1 MDFGLTKGVEDTMN
15 SNEND
20 RNATLKML
28 VSEIVKLVEERGW
41 SGLTEIQRKAFR
53 PILSG
58 RNVIIMAPTG
68 SGKTEAA
75 LLPILSKLIEEPA
88 DPVAIL
94 YITPM
99 KALINDIYKRVA
111 WWVERL
117 GLRVAKKH
125 GDITARERAQRLK
138 KVPHILITTPESLEI
153 DLDWSKKFRE
163 YLKNVKWV
171 IIDEVHEFMNNKR
184 GAQLSIL
191 LERLAY
197 VTKRD
202 IQRIGLSATVGD
214 PEWILKVI
222 SGSSKRKGA
231 VISSSNGRKMALK
244 VIYVTERGDFW
255 TEATKKILDELEPP
269 SLVFVNSRYAAERI
283 KESLEHLGIADI
295 YVHHSSVSPELRLE
309 AEEKLKNGTLRAVV
323 CTKTL
328 EVGIDVG
335 AIKKVIQFRAPGGVT
350 TLMQRVGRSGHSLER
365 LPKGTIVSIGSI
377 DFLESLA
384 EARLALKNE
393 VEPPWLRRMP
403 LDVIAKEIVGMG
415 LAGGIKPSD
424 AFKIIKGSPLSN
436 WIDRKTFQELLNY
449 LIENGV
455 IKISKG
461 LIKPAHTFYKIWK
474 FRPQEEQSWWSRD
487 FREFFSTIE
496 TSEMFTVKWNEKIIG
511 YIDANFVYRYLRG
524 EDTIRLAGRTWEIKR
539 IDPNFMRIEV
549 APSKR
554 MAEIPVWKGE
564 GPRRHSM
571 IAKEAMQILTKPMSD
586 GVLTDPNGLKKLE
599 YIRNEYIKRRL
610 PLPNDR
616 TVIYEYYNGEHVFT
630 ALLGSGASEALALT
644 LSYMVS
650 REIGLNTYYRASFFG
665 FSVYA
670 PNIDVVRLIKNIK
683 TEEFQE
689 LVKSAVLR
697 SPHFQSVLKSIQLN
711 FGIIGTPD
719 EEKDTMLY
727 DEAIRQVLEE
737 YLDIGTAMEFLEDL
751 RKGSVVLKA
760 GGIGGITPLAKEI
773 LEEPPIRPW
782 IHDLYSRIARL
793 LEDNALTIDEIA
805 DILELASK
813 TIDNRIREMRKPE
826 SGDQRIV
833 GFIDIDEG
841 EWRWTLLRSLD
852 DIASSDEFRES
863 FKPRRLEDPIKLVIK
878 VNKGDRPR
886 ELLLTPRKVKEN
898 WDTIES
904 MLPDEMHMVIITYPE
919 WEGSRDDIT
928 VVHYHVPKSA
938 LKYLILNGAR
948 YIEDRFYYSA
958 F

>member
-1 MDFGLTKGVEDTMN
+1 MN
-15 SNEND
+15 GGDANN
-20 RNATLKML
+20 TLSVL
-28 VSEIVKLVEERGW
+28 APEVVKLIKEKGW
-41 SGLTEIQRKAFR
+41 NELTEIQRKAIK
-53 PILSG
+53 PIVSG
-58 RNVIIMAPTG
+58 MNVVIMAPTG

-75 LLPILSKLIEEPA
+75 LLPVLSNLIKESAE
-88 DPVAIL
+88 PVAVL

-99 KALINDIYKRVA
+99 KALINDIYKRIS
-111 WWVERL
+111 WWTERL

-125 GDITARERAQRLK
+125 GDITAKERAQRLK

-163 YLKNVKWV
+163 YLKNVRWV
-171 IIDEVHEFMNNKR
+171 IVDEVHEFMGNKR
-184 GAQLSIL
+184 GAQLAIL

-197 VTKRD
+197 ITKRD
-202 IQRIGLSATVGD
+202 IQRIGLSATIGD
-214 PEWILKVI
+214 PNWILKVL
-222 SGSSKRKGA
+222 SGSSNREGA
-231 VISSSNGRKMALK
+231 IISSENGRKMKLK
-244 VIYVTERGDFW
+244 VIFISEKGDFW
-255 TEATKKILDELEPP
+255 KEATKKVLEELEPP

-283 KESLEHLGIADI
+283 KESLENLGALDI

-309 AEEKLKNGTLRAVV
+309 AEEKLKSGALRAVV

-335 AIKKVIQFRAPGGVT
+335 AIRKVIQFRAPGGVT

-365 LPKGTIVSIGSI
+365 LPKGSVIAVGDI

-384 EARLALKNE
+384 EARLALRSE

-403 LDVIAKEIVGMG
+403 LDVVAKEIVGMG
-415 LAGGIKPSD
+415 LAGGVKPSE
-424 AFKIIKGSPLSN
+424 AFKIIKGSPLSE
-436 WIDRKTFQELLNY
+436 WIDRKIFQELLDY
-449 LIENGV
+449 LINNGM
-455 IKISKG
+455 IKITKG

-474 FRPQEEQSWWSRD
+474 FRPQEDQSWWSRD

-496 TSEMFTVKWNEKIIG
+496 TNEMFTVRWNEKIVG
-511 YIDANFVYRYLRG
+511 YIDANFVYKYLRG

-549 APSKR
+549 VPSKR
-554 MAEIPVWKGE
+554 IAEIPLWKGE
-564 GPRRHSM
+564 GPRRHPI
-571 IAKEAMQILTKPMSD
+571 IAKEALQILSKPMSD
-586 GVLTDPNGLKKLE
+586 GVAADVSGLRSLE
-599 YIRNEYIKRRL
+599 KVKDDYVKRRL
-610 PLPNDR
+610 PLPDGK
-616 TVIYEYYNGEHVFT
+616 TVIYEYYDGEHIFTVF
-630 ALLGSGASEALALT
+630 LGSGANETLALV
-644 LSYMVS
+644 LSYLVS

-670 PNIDVVRLIKNIK
+670 PNINIVDLIKQIK
-683 TEEFQE
+683 PEDFSE
-689 LVKSAVLR
+689 LVRSAVFR
-697 SPHFQSVLKSIQLN
+697 SPHFQNVLRNIQLD
-711 FGIIGTPD
+711 FGVIGTPD
-719 EEKDTMLY
+719 EEKDALLY
-727 DEAIRQVLEE
+727 EEVAKQVIEE
-737 YLDIGTAMEFLEDL
+737 YLDINTALDFLEKF
-751 RKGSVVLKA
+751 RNGEITLKV

-826 SGDQRIV
+826 AGEQRVV

-841 EWRWTLLRSLD
+841 EWRWTLLRSLEN
-852 DIASSDEFRES
+852 IVESDEFEES
-863 FKPRRLEDPIKLVIK
+863 FKPRHLDDPIKLVIR

-886 ELLLTPRKVKEN
+886 ELLLTPRKVIEN

-904 MLPDEMHMVIITYPE
+904 MLPDEMYSVIITYPE
-919 WEGSRDDIT
+919 WEGSRDDIMIA
-928 VVHYHVPKSA
+928 HYHVPKNA
-938 LKYLILNGAR
+938 LEYLILNGAR
-948 YIEDRFYYSA
+948 YIEDKLYYSV